1 MNKKE
6 ATDKVIEAIA
16 KIQED
21 SGRLATS
28 MQSSTRPF
36 RDVEG
41 FDSYSGVEATL
52 LLSEMFGHEL
62 PDSVFIPKEGKQIL
76 SVTEIADNICEIVS

>member
-1 MNKKE
+1 MNRKD

-28 MQSSTRPF
+28 IQSSTRPF

-41 FDSYSGVEATL
+41 FDSHSGVEATL
-52 LLSEMFGHEL
+52 LLSEMLGQEL
-62 PDSVFIPKEGKQIL
+62 PDSVFIPKKGRQIL
-76 SVTEIADNICEIVS
+76 SVTDIAENICEVLS